1 MQLHESFPFKE
12 EDIKSDVMKH
22 LYIIGNGFDRHHNIQ
37 SGFDQFAEWL
47 EKEHPDLFF
56 YMEFMYQIDDVDLW
70 KDFEHLLGE
79 LNVRLHAERIADEH
93 FPRKEKLEE
102 CSDREFDE
110 LKWRYETSPDEAK
123 DVFEAFFGTI
133 RETFAE
139 WVQQMGEPDITQ
151 QMPIYKKDSYFI
163 TFNYTD
169 TLQTLYRI
177 PIEQILYI
185 HGNAKQGDDLI
196 LGHGLSKG
204 EIEDR
209 CILEP
214 PEEADTPEKIE
225 AFYRNQGDCIID
237 ETLTEVCNQLA
248 NQAKPVGELLL
259 KLERNLPLCEE
270 LHEIHIWGFS
280 FSDIDMPYI
289 DLIKSKVDSYNV
301 LWEVSYFDDAD
312 EAKFRKIL
320 VDSGV
325 PDDRIITTKLAN
337 IKRLFGSKSL
347 F

>member
-1 MQLHESFPFKE
+1 MT
-12 EDIKSDVMKH
+12 H
-22 LYIIGNGFDRHHNIQ
+22 LYIIGNGFDRHHKMEC
-37 SGFDQFAEWL
+37 GFDNYAEWL
-47 EKEHPDLFF
+47 KKTNPDI
-56 YMEFMYQIDDVDLW
+56 YYKVENAYGIQNEDLW
-70 KDFEHLLGE
+70 CDFEHLLGKLDVQE
-79 LNVRLHAERIADEH
+79 HAERIAYDRY
-93 FPRKEKLEE
+93 PTQKQLEN
-102 CSDREFDE
+102 STDKEFDNLKRWYE
-110 LKWRYETSPDEAK
+110 LSPDEAREE
-123 DVFEAFFGTI
+123 FEDLFEDI
-133 RETFAE
+133 RSSFRE
-139 WVQQMGEPDITQ
+139 WVQQLDEPDITQ

-196 LGHGLSKG
+196 LGHGLSQG

-209 CILEP
+209 CITEP
-214 PEEADTPEKIE
+214 PAEADTQEKIE

-289 DLIKSKVDSYNV
+289 DLIKSKVDSCNV

-325 PDDRIITTKLAN
+325 PNDRIITTKLAN
-337 IKRLFGSKSL
+337 IKRHFGSKSL

>member
-1 MQLHESFPFKE
+1 MT
-12 EDIKSDVMKH
+12 H
-22 LYIIGNGFDRHHNIQ
+22 LYIIGNGFDRHHKMEC
-37 SGFDQFAEWL
+37 GFDNYAEWL
-47 EKEHPDLFF
+47 KKTNPDI
-56 YMEFMYQIDDVDLW
+56 YYKVENAYGIQNEDLW
-70 KDFEHLLGE
+70 CDFEHLLGKLDVQE
-79 LNVRLHAERIADEH
+79 HAERIAYDRYPKQKQLENSTDKEFEDLKRWYELSPAEARDE
-93 FPRKEKLEE
+93 
-102 CSDREFDE
+102 
-110 LKWRYETSPDEAK
+110 
-123 DVFEAFFGTI
+123 FEDLFEDI
-133 RETFAE
+133 RSSFRE
-139 WVQQMGEPDITQ
+139 WVQQLDEPDITQ

-196 LGHGLSKG
+196 LGHGLSQG
-204 EIEDR
+204 EIEDQ
-209 CILEP
+209 CITEP
-214 PEEADTPEKIE
+214 PEEADTQEKIE

-325 PDDRIITTKLAN
+325 PNDRIITTKLAN
-337 IKRLFGSKSL
+337 IKRHFGSKSL